1 MNGARRRFYPIAI
14 GSKSTL
20 PFGRRSSGSA
30 IASYRWWHAGDITGA
45 GHEFSVFCHVSKC
58 LSYGW
63 LNQGDIDS
71 CWRLRFATRVPRA
84 KGVEERCWG
93 RGRGVRRSWMDAR
106 GASGDAW
113 MEAVWRWWK
122 STLEKRLSLSLSL
135 VHPVSFYFP
144 FSVTTLP
151 SWSTRRSNKSDVNN
165 VIVGRSGRKRWRHHF
180 ILEWRCGWIND
191 VLKRLF
197 RMVES
202 ARVDS
207 RKDLEQ
213 WDEYPDVTRIPIV
226 VALLWCFRNF

>member
-1 MNGARRRFYPIAI
+1 MARRRYH
-14 GSKSTL
+14 
-20 PFGRRSSGSA
+20 RS
-30 IASYRWWHAGDITGA
+30 RPRV
-45 GHEFSVFCHVSKC
+45 FSVSSRVEVPVLWLIKPGRHRLVLTPPLCHACTACKR
-58 LSYGW
+58 G
-63 LNQGDIDS
+63 
-71 CWRLRFATRVPRA
+71 
-84 KGVEERCWG
+84 G
-93 RGRGVRRSWMDAR
+93 REMLGARGGGVRRSWMDAR